1 MLQIC
6 SIYSLVVC
14 CLFLA
19 VKFSCLFTAV
29 AVLASLR
36 SLITFWARLALGT
49 VPSLALSFCCAGL
62 KIGNGPS
69 TGAILTAHTDFFHGT
84 ARLSVYTCVKVG
96 TANRGVPFTLSEFA
110 CCAEKQRHPY
120 YNISRAVPKTL

>member
-36 SLITFWARLALGT
+36 SLITFWARLRLALGT
-49 VPSLALSFCCAGL
+49 VPLFFGTARLHLSFCRAGL
-62 KIGNGPS
+62 KIDTGPS
-69 TGAILTAHTDFFHGT
+69 TGVILTAHTDFFHGT

-110 CCAEKQRHPY
+110 
-120 YNISRAVPKTL
+120 VPC